1 MNPTPERPVR
11 LALPKG
17 RMEPGV
23 FALLSEAGIRVQLG
37 SRNYR
42 PRLSVAGFEAKLL
55 KPQNVIEMLAAGT
68 RDVGFAGDDW
78 VQELEADVVEVLDTG
93 LDPVRIVAAAPGGR
107 YDATGPLRVASE
119 YARLARRWAERRG
132 LDARIVRTWGAT
144 EVFPPE
150 DADLIVDNSA
160 SGETLS
166 ANGLEVVDEVLR
178 SSTRLYASR
187 AALEDPDKRMSVER
201 MALLLRSAL
210 EARMR
215 VMLELN
221 VGNADLERV
230 VEALPCMRQ
239 PTIATLFGES
249 GYSVRAAVPRHDLPT
264 LLIELRAL
272 GGTDIIV
279 SNPAQIVP

>member
-1 MNPTPERPVR
+1 
-11 LALPKG
+11 
-17 RMEPGV
+17 
-23 FALLSEAGIRVQLG
+23 
-37 SRNYR
+37 
-42 PRLSVAGFEAKLL
+42 
-55 KPQNVIEMLAAGT
+55 
-68 RDVGFAGDDW
+68 
-78 VQELEADVVEVLDTG
+78 
-93 LDPVRIVAAAPGGR
+93 
-107 YDATGPLRVASE
+107 
-119 YARLARRWAERRG
+119 
-132 LDARIVRTWGAT
+132 
-144 EVFPPE
+144 
-150 DADLIVDNSA
+150 
-160 SGETLS
+160 
-166 ANGLEVVDEVLR
+166 VDEVLR

-221 VGNADLERV
+221 VGHADLERV